1 MDDRRV
7 NVLDIIKECN
17 RILDEAKIDF
27 PDEKT
32 KAAFDYNHNFL
43 INYIDF
49 MKNAA
54 DQGCPPPEVVQLKKN
69 S

>member
-27 PDEKT
+27 QNERT
-32 KAAFDYNHNFL
+32 KAAFEYNHNFL
-43 INYIDF
+43 KNHIDF
-49 MKNAA
+49 MLNAGV
-54 DQGCPPPEVVQLKKN
+54 DGCPKIIKVQER
-69 S
+69 